1 MSDMNIALLIVCG
14 CIVLG
19 AAWLLVR
26 LAAIRDKAKST
37 TR

>member
-1 MSDMNIALLIVCG
+1 MSDIDLMLLIVCG
-14 CIVLG
+14 GVVLG
-19 AAWLLVR
+19 AAWLLVH